1 MTGVRKI
8 TKQTDNRFANM
19 YELDLVISIHL
30 NSSARKEA
38 NGTEV
43 LYYPGNEEGKKYAQ
57 ELSRAISSAL
67 GTKDRGA
74 KPTNDIYIINHTS
87 ATCVLLECLFVS
99 NKEDSE
105 KYNAK
110 AIAKAV
116 ADCFKPSLPNE
127 LESVND
133 IVWELIN
140 GPYKVEINE
149 REKAVKALDKAK
161 NNPEFASLYWIIYK
175 LVNENA

>member
-1 MTGVRKI
+1 
-8 TKQTDNRFANM
+8 M
-19 YELDLVISIHL
+19 YYS
-30 NSSARKEA
+30 
-38 NGTEV
+38 
-43 LYYPGNEEGKKYAQ
+43 GNEEGKKYAQ

-133 IVWELIN
+133 IVWELANLGI
-140 GPYKVEINE
+140 IT
-149 REKAVKALDKAK
+149 DKDLWLNKLESDK
-161 NNPEFASLYWIIYK
+161 NSYWLARK
-175 LVNENA
+175 CVNHIRKTR